1 MYCQR
6 CGQPTHVAL
15 HDGRMRPVCT
25 GCGAVTYLD
34 PKLAVAVLVIEDDR
48 VLLGKRADHTRVP
61 GKWSFPA
68 GFVERG
74 EVVEAAAIRET
85 LEETGLTVTLGPILS
100 LLSTPSETVA
110 LAVYAASSFLGTP
123 APGDDLVE
131 LQWWPLSALPEL
143 AFDHDTDIMELWRA
157 SLAPPPCQGSLKP

>member
-1 MYCQR
+1 MFCQQ
-6 CGQPTHVAL
+6 CGQPTHEAL
-15 HDGRMRPVCT
+15 HDGRMRPVCSS
-25 GCGAVTYLD
+25 CGAVTYLD
-34 PKLAVAVLVIEDDR
+34 PKLAVAVLIVEDDR
-48 VLLGKRADHTRVP
+48 VLLGKRADHTREP

-100 LLSTPSETVA
+100 LLSSPGETVA
-110 LAVYAASSFLGTP
+110 LAVYTATSFSGSP

-131 LQWWPLSALPEL
+131 LRWWSLDQLPDL
-143 AFDHDTDIMELWRA
+143 AFDHDSDIIKLWHSS
-157 SLAPPPCQGSLKP
+157 SLRLNR

>member
-1 MYCQR
+1 MFCQQ
-6 CGQPTHVAL
+6 CGQPTHEAL
-15 HDGRMRPVCT
+15 HDGRMRPVCSS
-25 GCGAVTYLD
+25 CGAVTYLD
-34 PKLAVAVLVIEDDR
+34 PKLAVAVLIVEDDR
-48 VLLGKRADHTRVP
+48 VLLGKRADHTREP

-100 LLSTPSETVA
+100 LLSSPGETVA
-110 LAVYAASSFLGTP
+110 LAVYTATSFSGKL

-131 LQWWPLSALPEL
+131 LRWWSLDQLPDL
-143 AFDHDTDIMELWRA
+143 AFDHDSDIINLWQSS
-157 SLAPPPCQGSLKP
+157 SLRLNR